1 MENAISRRTFLA
13 GAAAV
18 GAMGV
23 LGGCS
28 TSPSSSAA
36 GGAAAGTYNPGTYS
50 CEAMGLGRVNVEVTF
65 DAESITDIAIDTIN
79 ETHWGMDAAPI
90 LKETILN
97 EQNTA
102 VDAVSGATLTSNA
115 VKKAVSNCIDQA
127 MGAQEQL
134 AADDLV
140 SPIEAAETP
149 DQWDYEA
156 DVVIVGAS
164 TGGLIAAGRL
174 AEAGLDVIVLEK
186 ESDVGGCGRIS
197 SCIQVYGG
205 VAGAFDEDPNVGF
218 FGTPY
223 HDMDVVDWF
232 MRRCQW
238 TADANLLL
246 NTAISLRETT
256 QWWMDNYKQL
266 CTPHAGGWWVFGS
279 NPPSTGANRPLID
292 FERTYAE
299 DFGTQIL
306 FETYAENL
314 VMDNGTC
321 IGCVATG
328 PDGKTLYIKGK
339 KAVVLGGEGMQRNHA
354 MIEKYE
360 GLLAATH
367 GAMAKGT
374 GHLVRLGQ
382 GAGADMAGMGSFGTN
397 DMHPVVKMADRDEN
411 LMPMSTSVNNPFL
424 TLFRLPW
431 LRVDKHCDRLPLVTT
446 EVTLKTQGYLGDNS
460 EPVHYSAAEEL
471 SRGGSYIIFDDN
483 WMENYQLF
491 ADSDNGGHYNN
502 SITSIGEER
511 DPYFFQPEWQDAA
524 DTIEEAR
531 QGAIDKGLVKVAD
544 TIEELAE
551 MLELDPAELSE
562 TVKQWNEAAEKGED
576 DPVYHTDIKAM
587 RPIVKAPFYGVFST
601 PCAYGTYAGL
611 KVTPK
616 MEVVNTD
623 GDVIPGLYATFMTAG
638 GLAGQNQVAQCCMG
652 DQFGSMSAS
661 GWNVA
666 KAILGEDYVQI

>member
-1 MENAISRRTFLA
+1 MENSISRRSFVA

-28 TSPSSSAA
+28 NNAPLSETGA
-36 GGAAAGTYNPGTYS
+36 AAAGTYAPGTYS

-65 DAESITDIAIDTIN
+65 DAERITDIATSTMN

-90 LKETILN
+90 LEDVILN
-97 EQNTA
+97 EQSPA
-102 VDAVSGATLTSNA
+102 VDSISGATLTSNA
-115 VKKAVSNCIDQA
+115 IRKAVNNCIDQA
-127 MGAQEQL
+127 TGVCEQL
-134 AADDLV
+134 AVDDLV
-140 SPIEAAETP
+140 SPIETVEPPTS
-149 DQWDYEA
+149 WDYEA
-156 DVVIVGAS
+156 DVVIVGA
-164 TGGLIAAGRL
+164 GGGAVLTAARL
-174 AEAGLDVIVLEK
+174 AEEGLDVIIVEK
-186 ESDVGGCGRIS
+186 ENDVGGCGRIS

-223 HDMDVVDWF
+223 HDQDVVDWF
-232 MRRCQW
+232 MRRCEW

-256 QWWMDNYKQL
+256 QWWMDNYQQL
-266 CTPHAGGWWVFGS
+266 CTPHNGGWWVYGC
-279 NPPSTGANRPLID
+279 NPPATGANRPLID
-292 FERTYAE
+292 FERAYAE
-299 DFGTQIL
+299 DFGAQIL
-306 FETYAENL
+306 FETHAENL

-321 IGCVATG
+321 VGCVATG

-360 GLLAATH
+360 GLLAVTH

-374 GHLVRLGQ
+374 GHLVRMGQ
-382 GAGADMAGMGSFGTN
+382 GAGADMAGLGSFGTN
-397 DMHPVVKMADRDEN
+397 DMHPVTKMEDRNEN

-431 LRVDKHCDRLPLVTT
+431 LRVDKHCDRLALPTT
-446 EVTLKTQGYLGDNS
+446 ETILKTQGCAGDVS

-491 ADSDNGGHYNN
+491 ADVDTGGHYNN
-502 SITSIGEER
+502 SISSLGQER
-511 DPYFFQPEWQDAA
+511 DPYFYQPEWQDNA

-531 QGAIDKGLVKVAD
+531 QNAIDKGLVKVAD
-544 TIEELAE
+544 TIEELAG
-551 MLELDPAELSE
+551 MLELDPVKLSE
-562 TVKQWNEAAEKGED
+562 AIKQWNEAAEKGED
-576 DPVYHTDIKAM
+576 AEVYHTDPQAM
-587 RPIVKAPFYGVFST
+587 RPIIKAPFYGVFST

-652 DQFGSMSAS
+652 DQIGSMHAS